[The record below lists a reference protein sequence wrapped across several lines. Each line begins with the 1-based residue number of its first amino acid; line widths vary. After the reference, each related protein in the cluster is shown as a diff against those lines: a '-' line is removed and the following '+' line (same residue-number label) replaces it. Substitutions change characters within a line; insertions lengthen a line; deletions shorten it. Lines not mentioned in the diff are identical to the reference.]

1 MFRLSV
7 SAAICLILAQPAL
20 AHTPDVDPNSLTAVF
35 ADLKILKAAGLP
47 VLYADPATEV
57 GYAVLSGAME
67 QKLSQVA
74 HQHGRCG
81 NYEALDKIPADL
93 AIVRKSIENLNRI
106 QNKDRSYSSLAKNFI
121 PPVISPVISEALLA
135 LKAENIKGTVAWLSA
150 FPTRYDRG
158 TNPNAHVVE
167 FTEKLKSLVT
177 GAKYPVT
184 VELIPHQ
191 KTKQKSIR
199 VTIRGS
205 ERPAELVIFGG
216 HLDSTNGWGS
226 ASKPAPGADDNASGS
241 ASLLE
246 ALRVLLTQEQPKR
259 TIEFYWYAGEESGLL
274 GSAEIAESYKTL
286 KKNVISVLQL
296 DMTMFPGDGEFK
308 ITSITDFTSPWL
320 RDYMKALSAQYLN
333 IEIFDDKCGYGCSDH
348 ASWYRRGFPTVF
360 PTEAKFNSSFQDIHT
375 ERDVISP
382 VMSFEH
388 SLVFSKIALAMA
400 LDLGNST
407 QKESDF

>member
-7 SAAICLILAQPAL
+7 SAAICLILAQSVL

-35 ADLKILKAAGLP
+35 ADLKLLKAAGLP

-57 GYAVLSGAME
+57 GYTVLSGAME
-67 QKLSQVA
+67 QKLSQMA
-74 HQHGRCG
+74 HQNGRCG

-93 AIVRKSIENLNRI
+93 AIVIKSIENMKRI
-106 QNKDRSYSSLAKNFI
+106 QNKDSAYLSLSKNFN
-121 PPVISPVISEALLA
+121 PPVIKPVIQEALLE
-135 LKAENIKGTVAWLSA
+135 LKADNIKTTVAWLSA
-150 FPTRYDRG
+150 FPTRYNRG
-158 TNPNAHVVE
+158 TNPNTHVVE
-167 FTEKLKSLVT
+167 FSEKLNSLVAD
-177 GAKYPVT
+177 AKFPVT
-184 VELIPHQ
+184 VELIAHQ
-191 KTKQKSIR
+191 KTPQKSIR

-216 HLDSTNGWGS
+216 HLDSINGWGS
-226 ASKPAPGADDNASGS
+226 AANPAPGADDNASGS

-259 TIEFYWYAGEESGLL
+259 TIEFFWYAGEESGLL
-274 GSAEIAESYKTL
+274 GSAEIAESYKNQ

-296 DMTMFPGDGEFK
+296 DMTMFPGNGEFK
-308 ITSITDFTSPWL
+308 IASITDFTNPWL
-320 RDYMKALSAQYLN
+320 RDYMKTLSAQYLN
-333 IEIFDDKCGYGCSDH
+333 IEIFDDECGYGCSDH
-348 ASWYRRGFPTVF
+348 ASWYRRGFPAVF
-360 PTEAKFNSSFQDIHT
+360 PTEAKFNSSFKDIHT
-375 ERDVISP
+375 EKDVISP